1 MRVTEG
7 KAPLIQTQKNDAHS
21 DQTFF
26 PVLPVANLFLTS
38 DMR

>member
-7 KAPLIQTQKNDAHS
+7 KAPLIQTQKQMMHILI
-21 DQTFF
+21 F